1 MEMLKKKIKNKMG
14 MLSQEV
20 LVPWALSE
28 VGHFV
33 LHVMWVTPVPGV
45 RHHLTPSP
53 HPRSLNVPVGRDLRV
68 DSRASRC
75 M

>member
-1 MEMLKKKIKNKMG
+1 MG

-20 LVPWALSE
+20 WVPWALSE

-45 RHHLTPSP
+45 RHHLCRGGT
-53 HPRSLNVPVGRDLRV
+53 LR
-68 DSRASRC
+68 AHIQAH
-75 M
+75 